1 MHSLAMAFRR
11 SWHLGGMRRFCA
23 VKIKKPKP
31 KTKENKT

>member
-1 MHSLAMAFRR
+1 MALAFRR
-11 SWHLGGMRRFCA
+11 SWNHRRMRRVCA